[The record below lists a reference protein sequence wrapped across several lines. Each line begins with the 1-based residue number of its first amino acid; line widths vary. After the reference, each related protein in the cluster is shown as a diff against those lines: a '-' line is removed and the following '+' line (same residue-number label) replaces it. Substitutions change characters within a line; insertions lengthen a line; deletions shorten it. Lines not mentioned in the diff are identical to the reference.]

1 MEDNFGNTDKP
12 KANKLKI
19 AFTVVI
25 WLAAVCAVCFML
37 IRGNLFSLS
46 DIFESNLKNLRYQ
59 EIEKTDTED
68 SGFDAYS
75 TVNEMEEY
83 AGTKFMLPGWLPDDY
98 VLQYVIYSD
107 ISETAVISFS
117 SEKNE
122 GSEIKM
128 LAAHIIENDE
138 HTSWNLYVEKD
149 DTPPYTITHNN
160 IKFEVYGNNGDTVI
174 CWDFNG
180 YTYILSGII
189 EENEVKKIVNNI
201 G

>member
-1 MEDNFGNTDKP
+1 MENDSKGIE
-12 KANKLKI
+12 LKI
-19 AFTVVI
+19 IFSFVF
-25 WLAAVCAVCFML
+25 WLAAVCVVCFIL
-37 IRGNLFSLS
+37 IRGNIFSFSGLFG
-46 DIFESNLKNLRYQ
+46 SNLKNLRYQ
-59 EIEKTDTED
+59 ETDTAGWED

-83 AGTKFMLPGWLPDDY
+83 AGTKFTLPGWLPDDY
-98 VLQYVIYSD
+98 ALQYVIYSN

-122 GSEIKM
+122 ESYIKM

-149 DTPPYTITHNN
+149 DTPPYTLIHNN
-160 IKFEVYGNNGDTVI
+160 IEFEVFGNNGDTVI

-180 YTYILSGII
+180 YTYILSGVID
-189 EENEVKKIVNNI
+189 ENEVKKIVNNI

>member
-1 MEDNFGNTDKP
+1 MDDSFGNADKP
-12 KANKLKI
+12 NINKSKR

-25 WLAAVCAVCFML
+25 WFAVVCGICFIL
-37 IRGNLFSLS
+37 TSVNNFSLS
-46 DIFESNLKNLRYQ
+46 DIFGSNLKNLRCQ
-59 EIEKTDTED
+59 EIEKIDTED

-83 AGTKFMLPGWLPDDY
+83 AGTKFTLPGWLPDDY

-128 LAAHIIENDE
+128 LAAHIIDNDE

-149 DTPPYTITHNN
+149 DTPPYTLIHNN
-160 IKFEVYGNNGDTVI
+160 IEFEVFGNNGDTVI

-180 YTYILSGII
+180 YTYILSGVI
-189 EENEVKKIVNNI
+189 EETEVKKIVNNI